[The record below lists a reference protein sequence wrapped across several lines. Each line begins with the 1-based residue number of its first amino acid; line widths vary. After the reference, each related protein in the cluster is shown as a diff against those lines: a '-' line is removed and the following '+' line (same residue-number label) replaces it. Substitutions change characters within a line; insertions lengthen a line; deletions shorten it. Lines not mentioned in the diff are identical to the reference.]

1 MLSCKF
7 DTKKCYMLHLN
18 ILFTRIKIHMIA
30 IELYM
35 LRYTT
40 LHNKFQFNIIK
51 NITNIIATTT
61 TRVVI
66 CVCTSTHM

>member
-1 MLSCKF
+1 
-7 DTKKCYMLHLN
+7 
-18 ILFTRIKIHMIA
+18 
-30 IELYM
+30 M

-61 TRVVI
+61 KRVVI
-66 CVCTSTHM
+66 CICTSTHNVIYILSYESFDSSKYNLN

>member
-1 MLSCKF
+1 
-7 DTKKCYMLHLN
+7 
-18 ILFTRIKIHMIA
+18 
-30 IELYM
+30 M

-66 CVCTSTHM
+66 CDSRTKPIFSNSLKYLPKMHPVVYVHVTCNLKLQI